1 MNENQSLSMHL
12 NIRCSSAESQFLQA
26 DVILTNHTLV
36 PERVVTLI
44 APDVV
49 KGDCCDG
56 RATTRN
62 EQHTSKAPTPSGQ
75 TKEE

>member
-1 MNENQSLSMHL
+1 
-12 NIRCSSAESQFLQA
+12 
-26 DVILTNHTLV
+26 V

-62 EQHTSKAPTPSGQ
+62 EQHTPKAPTPSGQ